1 MAVVEM
7 MMAAGIRPDATIN
20 NCLIDAFSMD
30 KNIARNGNPFDLLD
44 WSKLQARGADGR
56 VAAINGMGHHH
67 RYKHTYIQTDT
78 TSYIDTSNNV
88 LHIVHTTTYATAIY
102 SSSVDTNQV
111 FSTVTYTRSVNTE

>member
-67 RYKHTYIQTDT
+67 R
-78 TSYIDTSNNV
+78 
-88 LHIVHTTTYATAIY
+88 
-102 SSSVDTNQV
+102 
-111 FSTVTYTRSVNTE
+111 

>member
-67 RYKHTYIQTDT
+67 RYTYMHTLVILVMLYHVA
-78 TSYIDTSNNV
+78 YN
-88 LHIVHTTTYATAIY
+88 L
-102 SSSVDTNQV
+102 
-111 FSTVTYTRSVNTE
+111 